1 MFINTFNIKE
11 IYVHAYTHINYSNI
25 VEHSSYIHTHTHTH
39 TQTHTTRDLQTPMTF
54 ENRRFYD
61 VFCDVQN
68 KFYLKKLPRV
78 NQIIINESDGENS
91 HD

>member
-1 MFINTFNIKE
+1 
-11 IYVHAYTHINYSNI
+11 
-25 VEHSSYIHTHTHTH
+25 
-39 TQTHTTRDLQTPMTF
+39 MTF

-91 HD
+91 HDQNY